1 MASGNTATKRGGG
14 TSAAVDAEGFLV
26 PEASQPQDWDNL
38 AAHLKG
44 QGFSFEPSPIPRQ
57 FAGGFG
63 NLNYLLNVDGKPV
76 VLRRP
81 PPGPLPPGAND
92 MTREYRVLSRLW
104 REFPLAPRAL
114 HFCDD
119 EAVLGKPFFLM
130 EHRAGRVIRAELPG
144 DMVGHEPAL
153 AKLLVDVLGDLHA
166 VDPAAVGL
174 EELGR
179 PEGFLERTVA
189 GWSKRCL
196 IASADI
202 FDDKLPPKPA
212 RQVAAWLAGQR
223 VPRSDITLLHNDYK
237 LDNVMLAE
245 GVPPEAVAV
254 FDWDQCTRGDPL
266 FDFATFLS
274 YWVEATDP
282 PAMMKLNQMP
292 TRLPGFP
299 GRLEIVEMYGE
310 ATGRNVSDFVFYRVL
325 GMMKLG
331 VVFLQLYAR
340 YCRGETRDPRYA
352 GLGEMGD
359 GIFDFTVE
367 IIEGR
372 AF

>member
-1 MASGNTATKRGGG
+1 MTANATKTAGD
-14 TSAAVDAEGFLV
+14 SAVDADGFLV
-26 PEASQPQDWDNL
+26 AEASQPQDWEKL
-38 AAHLKG
+38 AGHLKT
-44 QGFSFEPSPIPRQ
+44 QGFAFEHPPAPRQ
-57 FAGGFG
+57 FAGGLG
-63 NLNYLLNVDGKPV
+63 NLNYLLRVDGKPV

-81 PPGPLPPGAND
+81 PPGSLPPGAND
-92 MTREYRVLSRLW
+92 MAREYRVLSRLW
-104 REFPLAPRAL
+104 RKFPLAPRAL

-119 EAVLGKPFFLM
+119 EAVLGKPFFMM
-130 EHRAGRVIRAELPG
+130 EHRTGRVIRAEFLG
-144 DMVGHEPAL
+144 DLVGHEPAL
-153 AKLLVDVLGDLHA
+153 SQLLVDVLGALHA

-179 PEGFLERTVA
+179 PQGFLERTVA
-189 GWSKRCL
+189 GWNKRCA

-212 RQVAAWLAGQR
+212 REIAAWLTAQR
-223 VPRSDITLLHNDYK
+223 IPDSDVTLLHNDYK

-245 GVPPEAVAV
+245 GAPPKAAAV

-274 YWVEATDP
+274 YWTQSDDP
-282 PAMMKLNQMP
+282 PAMMKLKQMP

-299 GRLEIVEMYGE
+299 GRREVVEMY
-310 ATGRNVSDFVFYRVL
+310 AKASGRDVSDFLFYRVL

-331 VVFLQLYAR
+331 VIFLQLYAR

-352 GLGEMGD
+352 DLGAMGD
-359 GIFDFTVE
+359 GIFDFTIDIV
-367 IIEGR
+367 EGR

>member
-1 MASGNTATKRGGG
+1 MATGNTVTKEGGG
-14 TSAAVDAEGFLV
+14 SSAAVDAEGFLV
-26 PEASQPQDWDNL
+26 AEASQPQDWDKL
-38 AAHLKG
+38 AAHLKA
-44 QGFSFEPSPIPRQ
+44 QGFAFEPSPAPRQ

-63 NLNYLLNVDGKPV
+63 NLNYLLAVDGKPV

-92 MTREYRVLSRLW
+92 MGREHRVLSGLW

-114 HFCDD
+114 HFCGD
-119 EAVLGKPFFLM
+119 EAVLGKPFFIM
-130 EHRAGRVIRAELPG
+130 EHRTGRVVRAVLP
-144 DMVGHEPAL
+144 DDLAGHEPAL
-153 AKLLVDVLGDLHA
+153 SRLLVDVLGALHA

-174 EELGR
+174 DGLGR

-189 GWSKRCL
+189 GWNKRCA

-212 RQVAAWLAGQR
+212 REVADWLTGQS
-223 VPRSDITLLHNDYK
+223 VPDSDVTLLHNDYK

-245 GVPPEAVAV
+245 GAPPVAAAV

-274 YWVEATDP
+274 YWTQSDDP
-282 PAMMKLNQMP
+282 PAMMKLKQMP

-299 GRLEIVEMYGE
+299 SRLQVVEMYGK
-310 ATGRNVSDFVFYRVL
+310 ATGRDVSDFLFHRVL

-331 VVFLQLYAR
+331 VIFLQLYAR

-352 GLGEMGD
+352 DFGEMGD
-359 GIFDFTVE
+359 GIFDFTIE
-367 IIEGR
+367 IIKGR

>member
-1 MASGNTATKRGGG
+1 MTADASKTEAK
-14 TSAAVDAEGFLV
+14 AAVDAEGFLIA
-26 PEASQPQDWDNL
+26 EASQPQDWEKL
-38 AAHLKG
+38 AVHLKKAG
-44 QGFSFEPSPIPRQ
+44 LAFEALPAPRQ

-63 NLNYLLNVDGKPV
+63 NLNYLLSVDGKPM

-92 MTREYRVLSRLW
+92 MGREYRVLSRLW

-130 EHRAGRVIRAELPG
+130 EHRTGRVVRAELPG
-144 DMVGHEPAL
+144 DIVGHEPAL
-153 AKLLVDVLGDLHA
+153 AKLLVDVLGALHA

-174 EELGR
+174 EDLGR

-189 GWSKRCL
+189 GWTKRL
-196 IASADI
+196 SIASADI

-212 RQVAAWLAGQR
+212 REIAAWLGNQS
-223 VPRSDITLLHNDYK
+223 VPDSGITLLHNDYK

-245 GVPPEAVAV
+245 GVPPKAVAV
-254 FDWDQCTRGDPL
+254 FDWDQCTRGAPL

-274 YWVEATDP
+274 YWVEANDP

-299 GRLEIVEMYGE
+299 GRREVVEMY
-310 ATGRNVSDFVFYRVL
+310 ASASGRDVSDFLFYRVL

-331 VVFLQLYAR
+331 VIFLQLYAR

-352 GLGEMGD
+352 ELGAMGD
-359 GIFDFTVE
+359 GIFDFTIE